1 MAKAR
6 QKLKILRVLAH
17 PTRRSRGLILAG
29 GVAYPCA
36 LGRSGIVVAKREGD
50 GGTPRAR
57 LRLRPG
63 FWRADRGRRLPT
75 PLALRPIRRGDA
87 WCDDAADRR
96 YNRLIHLPLKPCE
109 ERLWR
114 ADRLYDIVVPL
125 GWNDGPVVRGKGSA
139 IFWHVCRDGFGPTAG
154 CVAVEPEVFRKL
166 LPRLSRGAVM
176 VIG

>member
-87 WCDDAADRR
+87 WCDD
-96 YNRLIHLPLKPCE
+96 
-109 ERLWR
+109 
-114 ADRLYDIVVPL
+114 RLYDIVVPL